1 MIHHAKA
8 ASHRQ
13 QPQTMARCQR
23 ASSAWHG
30 CSGKGDQS
38 QLFHQQQITQSSTV
52 DTHIAGTQDI
62 PYADET
68 PEQCQRATVSNVDNG
83 LNSIPQ
89 AAVSKQ
95 HSSVANFGR
104 LDQKDILAPSGHSGI
119 PCTGVDPTSPST
131 ILSANTIVDESTPQC
146 QMTHVVQPSS
156 PPCITVKRR
165 NIFSCCRRKRGSQK
179 HRASMSMSNIGCC
192 SGQHISSGKTCYN
205 SKVNWNIIFKEIMIK
220 AIHCSEY

>member
-13 QPQTMARCQR
+13 QLQTMARCQR
-23 ASSAWHG
+23 TSSGWHG
-30 CSGKGDQS
+30 CSSKGDQS
-38 QLFHQQQITQSSTV
+38 QLFHQHQITQSSTV
-52 DTHIAGTQDI
+52 DTQIAGTQDI

-68 PEQCQRATVSNVDNG
+68 PDQCQRATVSNVDNG

-89 AAVSKQ
+89 AAVLKQ
-95 HSSVANFGR
+95 HSSAANFGR

-119 PCTGVDPTSPST
+119 RCTDPTSPST
-131 ILSANTIVDESTPQC
+131 ILSANTIIDESAPQC
-146 QMTHVVQPSS
+146 QMSHVAQPSS
-156 PPCITVKRR
+156 PSITVKRR

-179 HRASMSMSNIGCC
+179 RRASISMSNIGCC

-205 SKVNWNIIFKEIMIK
+205 SKV
-220 AIHCSEY
+220 S